1 MGIYFDKYIDISKI
15 TLWADSNT
23 ENKARLVFGFRDGN
37 PRITVYTGITGK
49 EGVISFP
56 SDIPTMVYIL
66 NLIKEVAKAEPGYKQ
81 QVQSLTTV
89 YVDNKP
95 TNDKKVLSTL
105 FIGKSKEGIVYISLI
120 MEDKPK
126 IVFPIKPSPYH
137 VFKDG
142 EGNFIDDKILS
153 EKLAI
158 SIADVMLNVIGTFI
172 VDITEDEYTSK
183 RKPTLIKGRIS
194 NELSV
199 EELDNL
205 SI

>member
-1 MGIYFDKYIDISKI
+1 MGIYFDKYIDISKV